1 MSGPTA
7 YPSMDDTGRF
17 LLKPGRWYGWQMLPG
32 YWDGYSPYCSPI
44 RIERVVPKKSGAGW
58 LDVEFYNAFYAEGVQ
73 DFVLS
78 LRVLARGRDYMVAT
92 IDGSEENPRVAVIN
106 NLSVDWL
113 TKFCPGFIEK
123 NSHERMDS
131 LAKSEMDYYLNMA
144 IFGALRPDSTQ
155 A

>member
-1 MSGPTA
+1 MSEPTA
-7 YPSMDDTGRF
+7 YPSLDEAGRF

-32 YWDGYSPYCSPI
+32 YGGGYSPYCSPI
-44 RIERVVPKKSGAGW
+44 RIERVSPKKSGAGW

-73 DFVLS
+73 DFALS
-78 LRVLARGRDYMVAT
+78 LRVLARGRSYMVAA
-92 IDGSEENPRVAVIN
+92 IDGSDADPRVAVIN
-106 NLSVDWL
+106 HLSIDWL
-113 TKFCPGFIEK
+113 TKFCPGFVEK
-123 NSHERMDS
+123 NSHERMDG